1 VSHDYNIPKSQDGR
15 NASPLPWF
23 RGWPSEERRDAILLE
38 LLTRPLS
45 IREMILTGALT
56 IAVPT
61 VVILVMSLFPA
72 GSKFLREV
80 LGARVD

>member
-1 VSHDYNIPKSQDGR
+1 M
-15 NASPLPWF
+15 
-23 RGWPSEERRDAILLE
+23 LE